1 MYKNF
6 HKVRVHTGKCEKV
19 VYRGQYPSS
28 KSKIDKNVIVA
39 GNCSGPLKGKG
50 RCWWT
55 WLVVKE
61 TVLGRAVASCASRRK
76 ASEASRK
83 IIGVSESNFSVE
95 LLVVQDKCIDKVIH
109 G

>member
-1 MYKNF
+1 MQA
-6 HKVRVHTGKCEKV
+6 RLG
-19 VYRGQYPSS
+19 GL
-28 KSKIDKNVIVA
+28 
-39 GNCSGPLKGKG
+39 GLG
-50 RCWWT
+50 
-55 WLVVKE
+55 LVVKE

-76 ASEASRK
+76 ASEANRK